1 MDINEIDGIERV
13 PNLFYAGLNDLI
25 NEMPKNP
32 LVKRIV
38 VFGAMVD
45 IDDENIDRN
54 DEIQVAV
61 DIEEKKYTIDEI
73 DKIYE
78 QIDKNYRKV
87 ILYIIQD
94 PTMKRA
100 ILEEDVNK
108 GVLLYEAKTTT
119 S

>member
-1 MDINEIDGIERV
+1 MNIKDIKGIDRV
-13 PNLFYAGLNDLI
+13 SSRFYPGLNDLI

-38 VFGAMVD
+38 VFGPMVG
-45 IDDENIDRN
+45 IDEKNIDRN
-54 DEIQVAV
+54 DEIEVAV

-78 QIDKNYRKV
+78 QIDKNYSKV
-87 ILYIIQD
+87 VLYIIQD
-94 PTMKRA
+94 PTMRRA
-100 ILEEDVNK
+100 KLERDVNK
-108 GVLLYEAKTTT
+108 GVVLYEAKTTT

>member
-1 MDINEIDGIERV
+1 MNINEFNGIDRV
-13 PNLFYAGLNDLI
+13 PNMFYAGLIELL

-45 IDDENIDRN
+45 INEKDIDRN

-61 DIEEKKYTIDEI
+61 DIEENNYTMDEI

-78 QIDKNYRKV
+78 QIDKNYSKV

-94 PTMKRA
+94 PGMKRA